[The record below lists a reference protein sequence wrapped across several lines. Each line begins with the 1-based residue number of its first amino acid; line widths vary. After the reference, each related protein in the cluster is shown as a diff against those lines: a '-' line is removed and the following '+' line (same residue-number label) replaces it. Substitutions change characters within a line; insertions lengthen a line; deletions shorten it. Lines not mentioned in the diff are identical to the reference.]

1 MNMKRLFLLLCVN
14 VIFTLCVY
22 AGQAKYVFYF
32 IGDGMGLAEV
42 IGTQYMLHQCQTG
55 GVGITPLCFA
65 QFPYTGFA
73 INNSY
78 NSDVTDSSAA
88 GTALATGHKTNNGVL
103 GMLPDRVT
111 PVNSIAT
118 WAKAA
123 QRSVGIATSVTVNN
137 ATPAAFYSHSASRN
151 DYYNIGKQLAA
162 TDFEFFGGSDFQ
174 KGYPKDKPSLVELAE
189 KGGFTVVRGKKA
201 YEEAKKD
208 AEKIVMLFDYRT
220 TDGDFP
226 YAIDA
231 KPGELTLAEM
241 TESAVD
247 FLMKKNNGFFLMVE
261 GGKIDHAG
269 HSNDAAAC
277 LKDVVA
283 MDDAVKIAFEFY
295 KKHKEETLI
304 VVTADHETGGLSLS
318 GGRYELHTDLL
329 ANQKLSKHGFSE
341 YLNKLRHEKNDSVT
355 WEDVRKALEENF
367 GFWGNVQISDDEE
380 KALYN
385 EWYHSFVENKEVKMV
400 ESWYYRDEPL
410 SDMAVRIINKHAQMG
425 WAVSSHSGI
434 AVPVYA
440 IGVGAERFT
449 GQYDNTDIPKK
460 IAESAGYKVK

>member
-42 IGTQYMLHQCQTG
+42 IGTQYMLRQCQTG
-55 GVGITPLCFA
+55 EVGITPLCFA

-88 GTALATGHKTNNGVL
+88 GTALATGHKTKNGVL
-103 GMLPDRVT
+103 GMLPDKVT

-123 QRSVGIATSVTVNN
+123 HRSVGIATSVSVNN

-151 DYYNIGKQLAA
+151 DYYNIGEQLAA

-201 YEEAKKD
+201 YEDARNDAK
-208 AEKIVMLFDYRT
+208 KIVMLFDYRT

-241 TESAVD
+241 TVSAVD

-277 LKDVVA
+277 LKDVIA
-283 MDDAVKIAFEFY
+283 MDDAVKVAFEFY
-295 KKHKEETLI
+295 KKHKKETLI
-304 VVTADHETGGLSLS
+304 VITADHETGGLTLRDPNGHYSDPGTAFS
-318 GGRYELHTDLL
+318 THSHTCLPVMVFAYGPGAEQFTGWMENSDLKGKIL
-329 ANQKLSKHGFSE
+329 NACGIESK
-341 YLNKLRHEKNDSVT
+341 
-355 WEDVRKALEENF
+355 
-367 GFWGNVQISDDEE
+367 
-380 KALYN
+380 
-385 EWYHSFVENKEVKMV
+385 ENKTVK
-400 ESWYYRDEPL
+400 
-410 SDMAVRIINKHAQMG
+410 AVRT
-425 WAVSSHSGI
+425 I
-434 AVPVYA
+434 APVKTN
-440 IGVGAERFT
+440 F
-449 GQYDNTDIPKK
+449 DSNPKN
-460 IAESAGYKVK
+460 